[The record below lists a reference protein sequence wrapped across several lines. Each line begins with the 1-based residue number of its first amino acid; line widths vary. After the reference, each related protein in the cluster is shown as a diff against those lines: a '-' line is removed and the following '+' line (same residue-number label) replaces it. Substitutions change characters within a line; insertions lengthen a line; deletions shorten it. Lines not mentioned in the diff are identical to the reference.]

1 MMLYFSNALLLV
13 VLICAGNEVQAQD
26 TLQWGNDNK
35 LTWGDFKGRADST
48 SRNLAISSTGIAY
61 SFRYSDTGFT
71 YNTIAFFD
79 RNKSWKK
86 QLAGTGILKHEQGH
100 FDITE
105 IFARKLHAYFGNL
118 KPSKKTIEKNVSQ
131 LAEKII
137 QQKND
142 FQKKYDAETNF
153 GMNKEA
159 QARWETIIEK
169 ELTQ

>member
-1 MMLYFSNALLLV
+1 M
-13 VLICAGNEVQAQD
+13 
-26 TLQWGNDNK
+26 
-35 LTWGDFKGRADST
+35 
-48 SRNLAISSTGIAY
+48 
-61 SFRYSDTGFT
+61 
-71 YNTIAFFD
+71 
-79 RNKSWKK
+79 
-86 QLAGTGILKHEQGH
+86 AGTGILKHEQGH

-105 IFARKLHAYFGNL
+105 IFARKLHASIGNL

-159 QARWETIIEK
+159 QKIWEKIIEK
-169 ELTQ
+169 ELAQ